1 MTLTLT
7 SDLSFLLAQKHV
19 LFDLLVT
26 HAWTHITGLNLCA
39 FRTITPLLHQ
49 YASVLIY
56 NKEKQLSNTPDAI
69 RLTSTF
75 FLERKPHV
83 KNFIIL
89 SLSPKDRI
97 RKRDAVDVFQM
108 CYL

>member
-1 MTLTLT
+1 MIYLTYWLPMGG
-7 SDLSFLLAQKHV
+7 
-19 LFDLLVT
+19 
-26 HAWTHITGLNLCA
+26 ITLNLCA
-39 FRTITPLLHQ
+39 FRAITPLLHQ

-83 KNFIIL
+83 ENFIIL